1 MKIAIV
7 KLSSL
12 GDIIHAMVALQFIK
26 ARLPDAEIDW
36 VVERQFAEILHYQ
49 PDLNTVLTVDLKALK
64 AKKTG
69 ILREIRRLRHYASK
83 HYDLVIDAQ
92 GLLKSSITA
101 RLLGKRVSGFDAE
114 SAREKAAAWFY
125 HVKVAYPYH
134 ANTIDRNT
142 TVLTQPLG
150 ISISHDE
157 ILNKKPFLF
166 FRDADPRIPVYFLK
180 NTKNIIFVIGSTWES
195 RIYPHDKLV
204 KIAEALQ
211 QNCLVIWG
219 NEQERRQAEWM
230 CEQSPWLQIVPKLDL
245 NSLKALI
252 ARADLVI
259 GNDTG
264 PTHMAWALN
273 RPSITL
279 FGPTP
284 VNRVYETDINKTVK
298 SASVVNPYKLN
309 KQDFS
314 IRDIDEQVI
323 ISLAQT
329 LLGHQAQQNV
339 PANASQLETG
349 NSAAASVENQE
360 LDALEKSLVDIEWEE
375 FFLS

>member
-12 GDIIHAMVALQFIK
+12 GDIIHALVALQFIK
-26 ARLPDAEIDW
+26 ARMPYAEIDW
-36 VVERQFAEILHYQ
+36 VVERAFAELLNYQ
-49 PDLNTVLTVDLKALK
+49 PDINNVLTVNLRALK
-64 AKKTG
+64 ERKTG
-69 ILREIRRLRHYASK
+69 IFREIRRLRRYASK

-92 GLLKSSITA
+92 GLLKSSLTA
-101 RLLGKRVSGFDAE
+101 RLLGKRVSGFDAD
-114 SAREKAAAWFY
+114 SAREKIASWFY

-150 ISISHDE
+150 ISITREE

-166 FRDADPRIPVYFLK
+166 YRDADPRISFYFLK
-180 NTKNIIFVIGSTWES
+180 NAKNIIFVIGSTWES
-195 RIYPHDKLV
+195 RIYPPEKLV
-204 KIAEALQ
+204 RVAKALK

-219 NEQERRQAEWM
+219 NEKERRQAEWM
-230 CEQSPWLQIVPKLDL
+230 CEQSEWIQIVPKLDL
-245 NSLKALI
+245 NGLKALI

-264 PTHMAWALN
+264 PTHMAWGLS
-273 RPSITL
+273 RPSITI

-284 VNRVYETDINKTVK
+284 VNRVYETDINKTIK
-298 SASVVNPYKLN
+298 SPSRVDPYKLDKN
-309 KQDFS
+309 DFS
-314 IRDIDEQVI
+314 IRDIDEKLI
-323 ISLAQT
+323 IDLAIP
-329 LLGHQAQQNV
+329 LLRQASTEAI
-339 PANASQLETG
+339 PE
-349 NSAAASVENQE
+349 AAAGKKNVAPVKSFNSNT
-360 LDALEKSLVDIEWEE
+360 LDEIEKSLVDIDWEE

>member
-26 ARLPDAEIDW
+26 AQRPDAEIDW
-36 VVERQFAEILHYQ
+36 VVERQFAEILNYQ
-49 PDLNTVLTVDLKALK
+49 PDIDNVLTVDLRALK
-64 AKKTG
+64 ANKTR
-69 ILREIRRLRHYASK
+69 ILKEIIRLRNYASK

-92 GLLKSSITA
+92 GLLKSSLTA
-101 RLLGKRVSGFDAE
+101 RLLGKRVSGFDAN
-114 SAREKAAAWFY
+114 SAREKFASWFY
-125 HVKVAYPYH
+125 HIKVAYPYH
-134 ANTIDRNT
+134 ANTIDRNA
-142 TVLTQPLG
+142 TVLAEPLG
-150 ISISHDE
+150 ISISREE

-166 FRDADPRIPVYFLK
+166 FRNADPRIPVYFLN

-204 KIAEALQ
+204 KIAEGLK

-219 NEQERRQAEWM
+219 NEKERRHADWM
-230 CEQSPWLQIVPKLDL
+230 CEQSEWIQSAPKLDL
-245 NSLKALI
+245 NSLKAFI

-264 PTHMAWALN
+264 PTHMAWGLN

-284 VNRVYETDINKTVK
+284 VNRVYETEINKTIK
-298 SASVVNPYKLN
+298 SSSVVDPYKLDKN
-309 KQDFS
+309 DFS
-314 IRDIDEQVI
+314 IREIDENQI
-323 ISLAQT
+323 IALAQA
-329 LLGHQAQQNV
+329 LLGRPTNQSIPEAKTEKKEQIPLTSVND
-339 PANASQLETG
+339 STLDELE
-349 NSAAASVENQE
+349 Q
-360 LDALEKSLVDIEWEE
+360 SLVDIDWEE
-375 FFLS
+375 FFSN

>member
-26 ARLPDAEIDW
+26 ARMPYAEIDW
-36 VVERQFAEILHYQ
+36 VVERQYAELLNHQ
-49 PDLNTVLTVDLKALK
+49 PDIDNVLTVDLKALK
-64 AKKTG
+64 ARKTG
-69 ILREIRRLRHYASK
+69 ILREIKRLRRYASK
-83 HYDLVIDAQ
+83 RYDLVIDAQ

-101 RLLGKRVSGFDAE
+101 RMLGKRVSGFDAD
-114 SAREKAAAWFY
+114 SAREKMASWFY

-142 TVLTQPLG
+142 AVLAQPLG
-150 ISISHDE
+150 ISISREE

-166 FRDADPRIPVYFLK
+166 YRDIDPRIPFYFLE
-180 NTKNIIFVIGSTWES
+180 NTKNILFVIGSTWES
-195 RIYPHDKLV
+195 RIYPHEKLV
-204 KIAEALQ
+204 RIAQALK

-219 NEQERRQAEWM
+219 NEKERRHAEWM
-230 CEQSPWLQIVPKLDL
+230 CEQSEWIQIVPKLDL
-245 NSLKALI
+245 NGLKALI
-252 ARADLVI
+252 ARTDLVI

-264 PTHMAWALN
+264 PTHMAWGLN

-298 SASVVNPYKLN
+298 SPSQVNPYKLDKN
-309 KQDFS
+309 DFS
-314 IRDIDEQVI
+314 IRDIDENLI
-323 ISLAQT
+323 ISLAIPLLNQT
-329 LLGHQAQQNV
+329 AEAV
-339 PANASQLETG
+339 PEAPARKKDNAPVK
-349 NSAAASVENQE
+349 SVNNTTIDEIE
-360 LDALEKSLVDIEWEE
+360 RSLVDIDWEE